1 MCQSLIIIVKKL
13 YKINNMGYYYGKQW
27 LIVVLMGEYHHNI
40 DDKGRL
46 TIPSKFRD
54 DLGEKFVITR
64 GLENCLFAY
73 SLEDFQKIVAELQ
86 KIPFTKKDARQFMR
100 FFLSGATTVEF
111 DKQGRIN
118 ISSPLISYAE
128 LKKECIIIGTGDRLE
143 IWSSNNWN
151 DFFDST
157 KDNMSDIAENLF
169 SNNIDL

>member
-1 MCQSLIIIVKKL
+1 M
-13 YKINNMGYYYGKQW
+13 
-27 LIVVLMGEYHHNI
+27 LMGEYHHNI

-151 DFFDST
+151 GFFDST

>member
-1 MCQSLIIIVKKL
+1 M
-13 YKINNMGYYYGKQW
+13 
-27 LIVVLMGEYHHNI
+27 LMGEYHHNI
-40 DDKGRL
+40 DDNGRL

-64 GLENCLFAY
+64 GLENCLFAD
-73 SLEDFQKIVAELQ
+73 SLEDFQNIVAELQ

-118 ISSPLISYAE
+118 ISSPLISYAG

-143 IWSSNNWN
+143 IWSSDNWN

>member
-1 MCQSLIIIVKKL
+1 M
-13 YKINNMGYYYGKQW
+13 
-27 LIVVLMGEYHHNI
+27 LMGEYHHNI

-64 GLENCLFAY
+64 VLENCLFAY

-118 ISSPLISYAE
+118 ISSPLISYAG

-143 IWSSNNWN
+143 IWSSDNWN

>member
-1 MCQSLIIIVKKL
+1 M
-13 YKINNMGYYYGKQW
+13 
-27 LIVVLMGEYHHNI
+27 LMGEYHHNI

-118 ISSPLISYAE
+118 ISSPLISYAG

-143 IWSSNNWN
+143 IWSSDNWN

-157 KDNMSDIAENLF
+157 KDNLSLIHISEPTRPY
-169 SNNIDL
+169 

>member
-1 MCQSLIIIVKKL
+1 M
-13 YKINNMGYYYGKQW
+13 
-27 LIVVLMGEYHHNI
+27 LMGEYHHNI

-118 ISSPLISYAE
+118 ISSPLISYAG
-128 LKKECIIIGTGDRLE
+128 LKKE
-143 IWSSNNWN
+143 S
-151 DFFDST
+151 
-157 KDNMSDIAENLF
+157 
-169 SNNIDL
+169 